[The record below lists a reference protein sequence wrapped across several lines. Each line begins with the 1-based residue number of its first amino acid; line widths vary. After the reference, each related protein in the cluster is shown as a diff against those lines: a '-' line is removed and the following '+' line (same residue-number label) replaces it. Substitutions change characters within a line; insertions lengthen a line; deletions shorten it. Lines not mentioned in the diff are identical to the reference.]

1 MATAY
6 LTPGVYIQE
15 ESTGARPIQPVGT
28 STAAFLGEAP
38 QADARVNQAVAVN
51 SWTEFVNIFGGS
63 DPKST
68 HLALAVNGFFLNGGS
83 RCFIVNV

>member
-38 QADARVNQAVAVN
+38 MVDARVNEAVAVN
-51 SWTEFVNIFGGS
+51 NWTEFVDIFGGQN
-63 DPKST
+63 PKST
-68 HLALAVNGFFLNGGS
+68 PLSLAVFAYFQN
-83 RCFIVNV
+83 